1 MMDEREFERRVRAC
15 RQKLFRICFAILP
28 NAADREDAIQEA
40 LIKAW
45 RRRDSLRDESL
56 FETWLVRIAI
66 NECKSALRWR
76 KRHETTELTEI
87 IPAPEPPDPALRD
100 ALFSLDVKLRLPLTL
115 HYVEGYT
122 LEETARLTGVPL
134 GTLKHRLRRAK
145 TELQTA
151 LQKGGYEA

>member
-1 MMDEREFERRVRAC
+1 MMDEREFERRTRAC
-15 RQKLFRICFAILP
+15 KEKLFRICCAILP

-45 RRRDSLRDESL
+45 RGRDALRDESL

-66 NECKSALRWR
+66 NECRSVLRWR
-76 KRHETTELTEI
+76 RRHETTELTEV
-87 IPAPEPPDPALRD
+87 IPTPEPPDPMLRD

-122 LEETARLTGVPL
+122 LEETARLVGVPM

-145 TELQTA
+145 DA
-151 LQKGGYEA
+151 LRAALEKGGYEA